1 MIFVWGRKQYV
12 QVSYD
17 QSALT
22 NIVTID
28 RPAPCL
34 NVNCTSPMVHGC
46 RKIYL
51 IKQYCTIYFCIP
63 LCEVAPA
70 IEVVKCNACGKIWQ
84 LDPYLAIVARA
95 AAAQR
100 GGGGVFSN
108 DLELQQQ
115 LHHHPTAGPVRQV
128 LTVMKPGEEVPFA
141 YGCVPVSE
149 PAGEDDDEAEEE
161 EGDRSNKSR
170 PQQEQQN
177 GLPVV
182 TVSAPSSSGTLL

>member
-34 NVNCTSPMVHGC
+34 NTNCSSHMVHGC

-70 IEVVKCNACGKIWQ
+70 IEVVKCEACGKMWQ
-84 LDPYLAIVARA
+84 LDPYLAIVAQA
-95 AAAQR
+95 AQQR
-100 GGGGVFSN
+100 GGGNVSN
-108 DLELQQQ
+108 NLELQQPQ
-115 LHHHPTAGPVRQV
+115 QPVVRQV

-149 PAGEDDDEAEEE
+149 PADGDDEEE
-161 EGDRSNKSR
+161 EAFKVG
-170 PQQEQQN
+170 
-177 GLPVV
+177 
-182 TVSAPSSSGTLL
+182 TVGQM